1 MMEELIG
8 LYICRKMSLN
18 NIIIF
23 NDEGLFQRLLSGV
36 GNFKKDIN
44 KIFTYV
50 SILDAFFF
58 NKTLLFTKSSIKNIK
73 SRSKKR
79 KEGFKFNKLNDN
91 EIKLWINIFNK
102 FYKIYKKNKIYLVQE
117 NNCLKIS
124 KDIIKNL

>member
-1 MMEELIG
+1 MEELIG
-8 LYICRKMSLN
+8 LYIYRKISLN
-18 NIIIF
+18 NVIIF

-36 GNFKKDIN
+36 GNFQKKDIN
-44 KIFTYV
+44 KIFNYV
-50 SILDAFFF
+50 SILNTFFF
-58 NKTLLFTKSSIKNIK
+58 NKTLLFTKSSIKNVK

-102 FYKIYKKNKIYLVQE
+102 FYKIYKRNKIYLVQE